1 MEFLLL
7 MVVVVLEEEDNFFD
21 LFTSDIFGG
30 CGSSD
35 DECCFTPQGRSPN
48 NFCSKNGIMGSDIN
62 GRTIWRWREK
72 LENVVALKQLDRDTL
87 FLAYDNQILITDLN
101 GNQKK
106 TDLMQTHFIFDSRLE
121 YAIPLSD
128 SVLGF
133 HKHGIQGKS
142 FFRGTITQ
150 ELNDPSKDYHLIGKD
165 SLIVLKMIKRRR
177 CTNLKISSLLSSQNV
192 KDVNVE
198 DEAVDDINEDGVE
211 EEEEEEEDICVL
223 TGHISTMTPP

>member
-1 MEFLLL
+1 
-7 MVVVVLEEEDNFFD
+7 
-21 LFTSDIFGG
+21 
-30 CGSSD
+30 
-35 DECCFTPQGRSPN
+35 
-48 NFCSKNGIMGSDIN
+48 
-62 GRTIWRWREK
+62 
-72 LENVVALKQLDRDTL
+72 
-87 FLAYDNQILITDLN
+87 
-101 GNQKK
+101 
-106 TDLMQTHFIFDSRLE
+106 MQTHFIFDSRLE

-198 DEAVDDINEDGVE
+198 DEAVDDINEEEVEE